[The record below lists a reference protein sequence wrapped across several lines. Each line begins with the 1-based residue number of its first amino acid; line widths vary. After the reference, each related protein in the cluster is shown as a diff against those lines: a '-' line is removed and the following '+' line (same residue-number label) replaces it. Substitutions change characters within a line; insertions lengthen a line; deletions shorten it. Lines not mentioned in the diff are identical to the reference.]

1 MDLDP
6 SRSVADNR
14 SSRPGASYAG
24 TVATGELE
32 VLAWLP
38 EPIHVHRTL
47 AGRSYEVRIQDWRIG
62 LTLPLEGPDATPFGE
77 PDKPRAI
84 RAFPPPPLPEGFTP
98 KVFTYASVS
107 LPVHEKVLA
116 VDVVRLRWRDEAL
129 AISRNELGGSDP
141 FINAFDDWLNAVYDW
156 LTAWSGN
163 VRTPIE
169 RRPRPVVLIASQ
181 DDPAA
186 PARGGGGTIPV
197 LVQGQRAFNPAEV
210 RGAFA
215 AASRAIPV
223 PLEHR
228 LLAEAVMHVHRDEHR
243 QAAISACSA
252 AEVALAAES
261 RHLLIRAGRSHD
273 EAASIL
279 KGVRGVVEL
288 YRLSAARRRGLP
300 VSIGRVMDQLAA
312 PRNDAVHGG
321 KDIVE
326 DAAIA
331 AVRTARELVQAVSRL
346 PAPRSAAIVGSP
358 AD

>member
-1 MDLDP
+1 MANGGLD
-6 SRSVADNR
+6 A
-14 SSRPGASYAG
+14 
-24 TVATGELE
+24 
-32 VLAWLP
+32 LAWLP

-47 AGRSYEVRIQDWRIG
+47 AGRSYEIRIQDWRPV
-62 LTLPLEGPDATPFGE
+62 LTLPLEGPDATPLGE
-77 PDKPRAI
+77 PDKPRPV

-98 KVFTYASVS
+98 KVVSYASMS

-129 AISRNELGGSDP
+129 AVSRSELGGSDP
-141 FINAFDDWLNAVYDW
+141 FINAFDDWLNPVYDW

-163 VRTPIE
+163 IRTRIE
-169 RRPRPVVLIASQ
+169 RRPKPVVLIATQ

-186 PARGGGGTIPV
+186 PARGGGGTTSV
-197 LVQGQRAFNPAEV
+197 LVQGQRAFKPPEV

-228 LLAEAVMHVHRDEHR
+228 LLAEAVTHVHRDEHR

-261 RHLLIRAGRSHD
+261 RRLLIRAGRSQD
-273 EAASIL
+273 EAESVL

-288 YRLSAARRRGLP
+288 YRLSAGRRRGLP
-300 VSIGRVMDQLAA
+300 VSIGRVMDQIAA

-321 KDIVE
+321 KDIVK

-331 AVRTARELVQAVSRL
+331 AVRTARELVRAVSPL
-346 PAPRSAAIVGSP
+346 PAPGSAAIVGRP